1 VNLYAESCAVL
12 AWLLGDAGGEAVRKA
27 LSAAEIVLAS
37 HLTLIECS
45 RILIRAGA
53 TGRLS
58 VAQVAGRDGLPAPPG
73 IASPAAAPGDGRQ
86 QEWTYEPLFDDLS
99 IGDPIL

>member
-1 VNLYAESCAVL
+1 MNLYAESSAVL
-12 AWLLGDAGGEAVRKA
+12 AWLLGDAGGEPVRKA

-45 RILIRAGA
+45 RILIRAGT

-58 VAQVAGRDGLPAPPG
+58 EAHNRGPVAAFVVL
-73 IASPAAAPGDGRQ
+73 
-86 QEWTYEPLFDDLS
+86 
-99 IGDPIL
+99 